1 MGSRSDIELH
11 LCHFGMGSNNSI
23 MPLCFHT
30 YFMLTFLQ
38 YPNYHEVISN
48 PMDLHTVK
56 QKIKTGKFDSLD
68 DFAKDVRLIFSNCLK
83 YHKRHSPIGKAGV
96 SLKAFFEKRCADLG
110 LSDLGLMEGEKSQSR
125 VQNKP
130 GRRSARQK

>member
-1 MGSRSDIELH
+1 
-11 LCHFGMGSNNSI
+11 
-23 MPLCFHT
+23 
-30 YFMLTFLQ
+30 
-38 YPNYHEVISN
+38 
-48 PMDLHTVK
+48 MDLHTVK

-68 DFAKDVRLIFSNCLK
+68 DFAQDVRLIFSNCLK
-83 YHKRHSPIGKAGV
+83 YHKRHSQIGKAGV

-110 LSDLGLMEGEKSQSR
+110 LGDLGLMEGEKSQSR